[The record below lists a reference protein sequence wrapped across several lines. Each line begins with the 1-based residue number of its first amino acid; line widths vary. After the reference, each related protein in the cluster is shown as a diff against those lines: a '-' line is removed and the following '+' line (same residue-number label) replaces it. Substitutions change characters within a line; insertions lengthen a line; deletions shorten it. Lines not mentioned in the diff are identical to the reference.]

1 MPIRSLA
8 RISRLFGPSHIAK
21 ANIPRIFFK
30 QSRPHASYERSSTS
44 VSELDWK
51 LYLCFNSCFHSL

>member
-8 RISRLFGPSHIAK
+8 RISRLLGPSHIAK

-44 VSELDWK
+44 VSELDRK
-51 LYLCFNSCFHSL
+51 L